1 MMFESAAIIGGGGGG
16 MEACVYIRCKQLF
29 RLINFSS

>member
-1 MMFESAAIIGGGGGG
+1 MMFESAAIIGGGGG